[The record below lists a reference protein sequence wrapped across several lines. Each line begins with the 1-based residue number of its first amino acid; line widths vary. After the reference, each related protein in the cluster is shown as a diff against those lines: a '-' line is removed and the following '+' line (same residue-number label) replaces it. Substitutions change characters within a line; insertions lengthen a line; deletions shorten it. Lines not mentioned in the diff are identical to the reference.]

1 MQHQTPPHYGRELM
15 VQPANPAAGADLS
28 TLVPTNALWQ
38 IQSVQLLLTTA
49 VAAANRQIH
58 LQFTRAGGGTIRF
71 PQQFIQVAS
80 LAVTYNWCNGFTDI
94 NNSPAGHVPCPF
106 AFGFFLQDT
115 DIITT
120 VTASIQAADQISG
133 INIWV
138 LEWLI
143 IG

>member
-1 MQHQTPPHYGRELM
+1 M

-49 VAAANRQIH
+49 AAAANRNIQ
-58 LQFTRAGGGTIRF
+58 LQFTRVGGGTIRF
-71 PQQFIQVAS
+71 RQQFVQTAS
-80 LAVTYNWCNGFTDI
+80 LAVTYNWCSGFTDI
-94 NNSPAGHVPCPF
+94 NASPGGMVGCEFPY
-106 AFGFFLQDT
+106 GFFLQDT
-115 DIITT
+115 DIIAT
-120 VTASIQAADQISG
+120 VTGSIQAADQISAV
-133 INIWV
+133 NIWV